1 MAKKKVT
8 DDDIKLL
15 KTRVQEGKAIVGTE
29 RVLKGI
35 KSGSLK
41 KVFIANNCPQK
52 VREDISHYA
61 KLASVPVVELSYNNE
76 EVGIFCKKNFLVSVL
91 GLVEE

>member
-15 KTRVQEGKAIVGTE
+15 KIRVQEGKAIVGTE

-41 KVFIANNCPQK
+41 KVFLASNCPAK
-52 VREDISHYA
+52 VREDLIHYA
-61 KLASVPVVELSYNNE
+61 KLSSIPVVELSYNNE
-76 EVGIFCKKNFLVSVL
+76 EVGVFCKKNFLVSVL
-91 GLVEE
+91 GLIEE

>member
-8 DDDIKLL
+8 DDNVKLL
-15 KTRVQEGKAIVGTE
+15 KAKVQERKAIVGTE

-41 KVFIANNCPQK
+41 KVFLASNCPVK
-52 VREDISHYA
+52 VREDIFHYA

-76 EVGIFCKKNFLVSVL
+76 EVGIFCKKNFLVSVM
-91 GLVEE
+91 GLTEE